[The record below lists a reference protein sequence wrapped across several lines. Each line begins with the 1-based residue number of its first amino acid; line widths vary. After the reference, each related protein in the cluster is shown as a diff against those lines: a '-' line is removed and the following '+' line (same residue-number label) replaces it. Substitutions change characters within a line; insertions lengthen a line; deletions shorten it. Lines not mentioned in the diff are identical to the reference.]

1 MYSKEYLAAQTF
13 TKPHDL
19 YDIFFEF
26 EDKLIFHWV
35 TNRCQLDKLSLYKT
49 MSAVEDAITI
59 KDSAKS
65 PSIPVLNRILDLLSS
80 VRLGVIVLCVLVVF
94 AMAGMLIIQQNV
106 VGFDAYYAGLT
117 PAEKIVFGK
126 LGLFDIYHSW
136 YFNFLL
142 VFLSLNIVL
151 ASIDRFPSA
160 WSYISK
166 PKTFA
171 TRAWLSEQKQ
181 SKVIELTAHSKE
193 EAEVIVKN
201 ALISNG
207 YKPQTNEFSTAEY
220 ALKPDGTKDFSSL
233 NQVSN
238 TIVFAEKGRF
248 NRLGAYVVHVALLTL
263 FMGHFVANQTGF
275 DADVQMIP
283 GEATDELQK
292 IEYDLDRK
300 EKFGVQL
307 PFTMT
312 CTDIEQK
319 LIDQRG
325 GIDVQNT
332 LDWRTEMRVD
342 DPDYGTTIAEISLNK
357 PFNYRGYRFFQA
369 QTIPVGNARKI
380 GLTLEPQT
388 GSEPIDVSIDRLG
401 TTTLADGTMIEF
413 AQFLPDFVF
422 NADGKP
428 DTKSGAY
435 NNPVAILNVTPPNEK
450 AVRVYAFQGN
460 LAANIPV
467 GAPKAGYKWR
477 LSSFEKA
484 PLAHVLSVK
493 YDPYDGAFIAWY
505 FGGFGL
511 IAALCFVFFL
521 SHRRIWGMIDE
532 NDNGT
537 FNVLLAGDTNRN
549 HAAFEDKFGKVIE
562 DLQQENSG
570 EEPI

>member
-1 MYSKEYLAAQTF
+1 
-13 TKPHDL
+13 
-19 YDIFFEF
+19 
-26 EDKLIFHWV
+26 
-35 TNRCQLDKLSLYKT
+35 
-49 MSAVEDAITI
+49 MSAVEDTIAI
-59 KDSAKS
+59 KDSSKS
-65 PSIPVLNRILDLLSS
+65 RFIPILDRIVNLLSS

-94 AMAGMLIIQQNV
+94 AMAGMLIVQQNV

-117 PAEKIVFGK
+117 PAEKIVFSK

-151 ASIDRFPSA
+151 ASIDHFPAA

-171 TRAWLSEQKQ
+171 TRGWLLEQRQTQTIKLNAASEK
-181 SKVIELTAHSKE
+181 
-193 EAEVIVKN
+193 EAESIVNK
-201 ALISNG
+201 ALRSNG
-207 YKPQTNEFSTAEY
+207 YKPQTNEFTTAEY
-220 ALKPDGTKDFSSL
+220 ALNPDGTKNFGSVD
-233 NQVSN
+233 QVSN
-238 TIVFAEKGRF
+238 TIVFAEKGRI
-248 NRLGAYVVHVALLTL
+248 NRLGAYIVHVALLTL

-275 DADVQMIP
+275 DANVVMTP
-283 GEATDELQK
+283 GEATDQMK
-292 IEYDLDRK
+292 MIEYDLDQK
-300 EKFGVQL
+300 QEFGVQL

-312 CTDIEQK
+312 CTDIQQK
-319 LIDQRG
+319 LIDQRA

-342 DPDYGTTIAEISLNK
+342 DPEYGTTIAEISLNK

-380 GLTLEPQT
+380 DLTLTPQS
-388 GSEPIDVSIDRLG
+388 GGEPIDVSIDRLG
-401 TTTLADGTMIEF
+401 TATLADGTMVEY
-413 AQFLPDFVF
+413 AQFLPDFTF
-422 NADGKP
+422 NAKGEP
-428 DTKSGAY
+428 DTRSGEY
-435 NNPVAILNVTPPNEK
+435 NNPVAILNVTPPNDK
-450 AVRVYAFQGN
+450 AVRVYAFQGDIG
-460 LAANIPV
+460 ANAPV

-521 SHRRIWGMIDE
+521 SHRRLWGMIDK
-532 NDNGT
+532 NADGT
-537 FNVLLAGDTNRN
+537 FDVILAGDTNRN
-549 HAAFEDKFGKVIE
+549 HAAFEEKFSKIAE
-562 DLQQENSG
+562 DIQKENNG
-570 EEPI
+570 DDQT

>member
-1 MYSKEYLAAQTF
+1 MSTA
-13 TKPHDL
+13 
-19 YDIFFEF
+19 
-26 EDKLIFHWV
+26 EDTI
-35 TNRCQLDKLSLYKT
+35 
-49 MSAVEDAITI
+49 AVKST
-59 KDSAKS
+59 AKS
-65 PSIPVLNRILDLLSS
+65 PSVPFLNRILDILSS
-80 VRLGVIVLCVLVVF
+80 VRLGVVVLCVLVVF
-94 AMAGMLIIQQNV
+94 SMAGMLIIQQNV
-106 VGFDAYYAGLT
+106 PGFDAYFAGLT

-142 VFLSLNIVL
+142 LFLSLNIVL

-171 TRAWLSEQKQ
+171 TKAWLLEQRQ
-181 SKVIELTAHSKE
+181 VETIALDAHSKE
-193 EAEVIVKN
+193 QAEELVRK
-201 ALISNG
+201 ALESNG
-207 YKPQTNEFSTAEY
+207 FKSQTNEFTNSEY
-220 ALKPDGTKDFSSL
+220 ALKSDGTKDFGDVK
-233 NQVSN
+233 QVTN
-238 TIVFAEKGRF
+238 TIVFAEKGRI
-248 NRLGAYVVHVALLTL
+248 NRLGAYIVHVALLTL

-283 GEATDELQK
+283 GEATNELQK
-292 IEYDLDRK
+292 IEYDLDKK

-312 CTDIEQK
+312 CTDIQQK
-319 LIDQRG
+319 LIDQRA

-332 LDWRTEMRVD
+332 LDWRTEMRID
-342 DPDYGTTIAEISLNK
+342 DPEYGTSVAEISLNK

-369 QTIPVGNARKI
+369 QTIPVGNARTI
-380 GLTLEPQT
+380 DLALTPQT
-388 GSEPIDVSIDRLG
+388 GGDAVNLSIERLG
-401 TTTLADGTMIEF
+401 TKTLADGTLVEY

-422 NADGKP
+422 NDDGKP

-460 LAANIPV
+460 MAANIPV
-467 GAPKAGYKWR
+467 GAPKAGYKWQ
-477 LSSFEKA
+477 LASFEKA

-511 IAALCFVFFL
+511 IAALCFVFFI
-521 SHRRIWGMIDE
+521 SHKRIWAMINETEDGSFE
-532 NDNGT
+532 
-537 FNVLLAGDTNRN
+537 VLLAGDVNRN
-549 HAAFEDKFGKVIE
+549 HAAFEDKFSKIVDDLNSEHKVE
-562 DLQQENSG
+562 AT
-570 EEPI
+570 P

>member
-1 MYSKEYLAAQTF
+1 
-13 TKPHDL
+13 
-19 YDIFFEF
+19 
-26 EDKLIFHWV
+26 
-35 TNRCQLDKLSLYKT
+35 
-49 MSAVEDAITI
+49 MSAVEDTIAIKST
-59 KDSAKS
+59 AKT
-65 PSIPVLNRILDLLSS
+65 PSIPILNRILDLLSS
-80 VRLGVIVLCVLVVF
+80 VRLGVVVLCILVVF

-106 VGFDAYYAGLT
+106 NGFDAYYAGLT
-117 PAEKIVFGK
+117 PAEKIVFGN

-171 TRAWLSEQKQ
+171 TKAWLLEQRQTESVQITAGSE
-181 SKVIELTAHSKE
+181 E
-193 EAEVIVKN
+193 EAADIIKQ
-201 ALISNG
+201 ALESNG
-207 YKPQTNEFSTAEY
+207 FRSQTNEFTSSEY
-220 ALKPDGTKDFSSL
+220 PLNPDGSKNFGDVKQVTK
-233 NQVSN
+233 
-238 TIVFAEKGRF
+238 TIVFAEKGRI
-248 NRLGAYVVHVALLTL
+248 NRLGAYFVHVALLTL
-263 FMGHFVANQTGF
+263 FMGHFVSNITGF
-275 DADVQMIP
+275 DANVKMVP
-283 GEATDELQK
+283 GEATDQMQMIK
-292 IEYDLDRK
+292 YDLDRK
-300 EKFGVQL
+300 EEFGVQL

-312 CTDIEQK
+312 CTDIQQK

-325 GIDVQNT
+325 SIDVQNT
-332 LDWRTEMRVD
+332 LDWRTEMRID
-342 DPDYGTTIAEISLNK
+342 DPKYGTFVAEISLNK

-369 QTIPVGNARKI
+369 QTIPVGNARTI
-380 GLTLEPQT
+380 DLTLTPQNGGEPQDIT
-388 GSEPIDVSIDRLG
+388 IDRLG
-401 TTTLADGTMIEF
+401 TKTLADGTIIEY

-422 NADGKP
+422 NSDGKP
-428 DTKSGAY
+428 DTKTGAY

-460 LAANIPV
+460 MAANIPV

-521 SHRRIWGMIDE
+521 SHKRIWGMINK
-532 NDNGT
+532 NDDGT
-537 FNVLLAGDTNRN
+537 FEVLLAGDVNRN
-549 HAAFEDKFGKVIE
+549 HAAFEDKFAKIAD
-562 DLQQENSG
+562 DLN
-570 EEPI
+570 EEVHNAEEI